1 MWRRKRTK
9 ITMLKCWY
17 HYRRDNDYVA
27 MWKKAC
33 LEKRVFRKEHVW
45 KKGDLEKRV
54 FGKEGV

>member
-1 MWRRKRTK
+1 M
-9 ITMLKCWY
+9 
-17 HYRRDNDYVA
+17 
-27 MWKKAC
+27 C